1 MVPSVV
7 SLHLTLR
14 SPYVVGS
21 SGLISFPR
29 RSPPPYGSRSE
40 RKWRDMTAI
49 YFHNLI
55 SLSFSL
61 STINSCHIPHSSLP
75 VIRHSPPPS
84 VRTRSGRDVR
94 RIG

>member
-1 MVPSVV
+1 MGTERDGSRLITL
-7 SLHLTLR
+7 SLR
-14 SPYVVGS
+14 SPQAPAK
-21 SGLISFPR
+21 PR
-29 RSPPPYGSRSE
+29 NEE

-84 VRTRSGRDVR
+84 VRSSHLTRRMRDERPSEVK
-94 RIG
+94 